1 MEREERDMATVTVTA
16 EWRTTQ
22 QVEVSD
28 EVAER
33 LAVEGTP
40 STLDELGEY
49 VDLDEV
55 TSESAELVDW
65 EVY

>member
-1 MEREERDMATVTVTA
+1 MATVTVTA